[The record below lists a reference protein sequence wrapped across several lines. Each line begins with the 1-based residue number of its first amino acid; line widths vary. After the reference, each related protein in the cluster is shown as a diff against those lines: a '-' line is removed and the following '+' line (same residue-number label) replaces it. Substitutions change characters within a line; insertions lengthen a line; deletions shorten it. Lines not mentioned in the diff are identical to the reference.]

1 MDKSLFLIFVLT
13 CVIVGGVLLVLLEKW
28 ARKKNA
34 SLGKDAA
41 AWRVTPPLYSFAHF
55 FFGTR
60 SSIESWLGKILAWL
74 VILVVFAYLAF
85 ASYVFLFFK

>member
-1 MDKSLFLIFVLT
+1 MDKTLFLIFVLA
-13 CVIVGGVLLVLLEKW
+13 CVIVGGVSLVLLEKW

-41 AWRVTPPLYSFAHF
+41 AWRTSPPLYSITHF

-74 VILVVFAYLAF
+74 VILVVFAFLAF
-85 ASYVFLFFK
+85 ALYVFLFFK